1 MVDASPTMS
10 AARLSRV
17 VEKQTGVPQGSFSLY
32 YGSRPIYGTLAESG
46 VASGSTIELK
56 SRGRGGGS
64 EPPATSS
71 SEAEINEIEPEPSS
85 LGRQTS
91 GSVAAEPTLRDA
103 LMKLGSKMAEK
114 VLSGLKDDGI
124 LDVRPR
130 SLPTSPLPLHRLQFF
145 AVPHLEGILA
155 AL

>member
-71 SEAEINEIEPEPSS
+71 SEVEIEEIDPPPSS
-85 LGRQTS
+85 QGRQTS
-91 GSVAAEPTLRDA
+91 GSVASEGMRVSA
-103 LMKLGSKMAEK
+103 LFGSDSTKE
-114 VLSGLKDDGI
+114 
-124 LDVRPR
+124 
-130 SLPTSPLPLHRLQFF
+130 LQT
-145 AVPHLEGILA
+145 
-155 AL
+155 